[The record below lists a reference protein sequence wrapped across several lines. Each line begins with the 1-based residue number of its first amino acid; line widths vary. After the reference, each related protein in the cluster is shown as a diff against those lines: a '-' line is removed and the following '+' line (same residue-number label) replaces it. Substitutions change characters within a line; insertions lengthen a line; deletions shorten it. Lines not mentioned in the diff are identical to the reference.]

1 MTDLDLSRFQVF
13 TFDCYGTLIDWESG
27 LLAALRPV
35 LSRHGVEAGDGELL
49 ESYARHETEVGS
61 VVRMLRIG
69 FPPGPRLSCSLRRA
83 PPARR
88 GSEGREGRAPAARRA
103 DRGLLAQVG

>member
-69 FPPGPRLSCSLRRA
+69 FPPGATPQLLAASGAASSARLRR
-83 PPARR
+83 
-88 GSEGREGRAPAARRA
+88 SGRTSSGRAES
-103 DRGLLAQVG
+103 